1 MELSLNSKNVKNINL
16 KNLNDNDIKKQQLTQ
31 TLIDSEWVEAIRV
44 GDANSFEKLFNHYCQ
59 RLINFA
65 RKYVIDKQ
73 IAENVVQD
81 VFIKVWNNRENL
93 DQSRM
98 IKSYLFTAVKNDSLK
113 HLRHLEIENKIT
125 EANPSYI
132 RNEERPDKKLDE
144 KEAALRVE
152 QAINELPEKCREIFT
167 MNRFDNLKYFEIADI
182 LNISV
187 KTVETQMGRALKKLR
202 ERLKPFITTILF
214 ILTSILILTI

>member
-1 MELSLNSKNVKNINL
+1 
-16 KNLNDNDIKKQQLTQ
+16 LNDNNIKNQQPTQ
-31 TLIDSEWVEAIRV
+31 TVIDSEWVEAIRF

-65 RKYVIDKQ
+65 RNYVIDKQ

-81 VFIKVWNNRENL
+81 VFVKVWNNRENL
-93 DQSRM
+93 DRTKM

-113 HLRHLEIENKIT
+113 HLRHLSIENKET
-125 EANPSYI
+125 EANQPYT
-132 RNEERPDKKLDE
+132 NNDERPDKKLDE
-144 KEAALRVE
+144 KETALKLE

-167 MNRFDNLKYFEIADI
+167 MNRFDNLKYSEIADI
-182 LNISV
+182 LNISI

-202 ERLKPFITTILF
+202 ERLKPFLTMILF
-214 ILTSILILTI
+214 ILTLILILII